1 MIRLDASRSEG
12 RTLRG
17 SMAMNAFDN
26 LPAAYEAFENALA
39 RGGSIYFRLAHDH
52 GPEVPPCF
60 GTLTITGA
68 ASAFAGDT
76 GGHRYNWPYPTIQ
89 EAAINGFYG
98 SAFGMFHIKSQPPGG
113 RSETYN
119 FAVMRQW
126 DQQVVN
132 RRPDAEMLLGF
143 INRQRA
149 AALRR

>member
-1 MIRLDASRSEG
+1 MAAIRAQRTAEASELVDQMIRLDASRSEG
-12 RTLRG
+12 WTLRG

-76 GGHRYNWPYPTIQ
+76 GGHRYNWPVL
-89 EAAINGFYG
+89 ND
-98 SAFGMFHIKSQPPGG
+98 PGG
-113 RSETYN
+113 C
-119 FAVMRQW
+119 
-126 DQQVVN
+126 DQRVLRLGVRHVSHQIPAAGLSV
-132 RRPDAEMLLGF
+132 RRPTTSRSCASG
-143 INRQRA
+143 ISRW
-149 AALRR
+149 